1 MENIY
6 IPWVVALFFCAVGC
20 VLGETNDV
28 GETESPPWRVIAQ
41 GANSRIEEAT
51 REVFQSEDAWH
62 DWWRRH
68 NPVVEYVNGKTVE
81 PPPPEVDFSKETV
94 LAVTIGMRSTG
105 GYAVSFAGIDYE
117 GDTLV
122 ASLRYTAPG
131 PDDMVTMA
139 LTAPYAIIAVPRH
152 EGPVRFV
159 EKQEA

>member
-6 IPWVVALFFCAVGC
+6 VSLIVAVFFCAIGC
-20 VLGETNDV
+20 VLAETN
-28 GETESPPWRVIAQ
+28 GAEEAAPPPWRVISQ

-51 REVFQSEDAWH
+51 QEVFQSEDAWR

-68 NPVVEYVNGKTVE
+68 NAVFEYVNGKTVE
-81 PPPPEVDFSKETV
+81 PDPPEVDFSKETV

-105 GYAVSFAGIDYE
+105 GHAVAFTGVDYE

-122 ASLRYTAPG
+122 ATLRYTSPG

-139 LTAPYAIIAVPRH
+139 LTAPYAIIAVPKH
-152 EGPVRFV
+152 EGPVRFDD
-159 EKQEA
+159 K